1 MGSSKSVEKFVV
13 FKGNADMK
21 NPITKIL
28 RRIWTFKQPIT
39 KIPKG
44 SKEVISD
51 LFLWRNSDHWQTFF
65 ELIDLSGLFDTNS
78 VMEENFVELVFFE
91 ADGSLILKKQIPV
104 LKNKRETLDLSC
116 FLLQAEGE
124 YGTFSVFHSTTPLA
138 VSQLGS
144 FITERGYTSYKSKNS
159 ILRSYVHGNL
169 DAVSFDG
176 ESISLL
182 GARSFF
188 NRKYNLQYLLDR
200 PALYEFGLV
209 NSTQYQRKVTY
220 EVYSQEGGKL
230 VEKEIVIINPGGIN
244 VYALK
249 MNEINA
255 ARVVISS
262 SLVMAR
268 PLVFR
273 TNQNNMDVFHG

>member
-1 MGSSKSVEKFVV
+1 M
-13 FKGNADMK
+13 
-21 NPITKIL
+21 
-28 RRIWTFKQPIT
+28 
-39 KIPKG
+39 
-44 SKEVISD
+44 
-51 LFLWRNSDHWQTFF
+51 
-65 ELIDLSGLFDTNS
+65 
-78 VMEENFVELVFFE
+78 
-91 ADGSLILKKQIPV
+91 
-104 LKNKRETLDLSC
+104 
-116 FLLQAEGE
+116 
-124 YGTFSVFHSTTPLA
+124 
-138 VSQLGS
+138 
-144 FITERGYTSYKSKNS
+144 
-159 ILRSYVHGNL
+159 HGNL

-230 VEKEIVIINPGGIN
+230 VEKKTVIISPGGIN

-249 MNEINA
+249 MNEINT